1 METESVESARRIR
14 VPVAESVGLSVLA
27 WRSDGSVEAA
37 APIVLSHGIASTA
50 RTWDPVARILAG
62 AGHDVFAVD
71 FRGHGESDAP
81 DGGYDLATFASDLTA
96 VTERLAGGRGDGAG
110 YDRGDGSGDG
120 RSARPVLIGH
130 SLGAMTILEALKRAP
145 DLAGGA
151 GLVEGGLVDASVQFG
166 SLDECL
172 SRSQLPPV
180 GGMPRA
186 RVEGYLRATNPGWTE
201 ERLAGTMA
209 AFRTE
214 PDGTVQWR
222 LTAPRFESLIRS
234 MWEQRAPE
242 LWPFIAAPTLI
253 VTADTG
259 DGIWTEQKR
268 AASEVAEQVLPRVR
282 VRRLK
287 GDHDIQ
293 ADRPAEVVDAILA
306 AFEDGFFGRDES

>member
-37 APIVLSHGIASTA
+37 APLVLFHGVASNA

-110 YDRGDGSGDG
+110 YDSGDG
-120 RSARPVLIGH
+120 RRARPVLIGH

-172 SRSQLPPV
+172 FRSQLPPV

-186 RVEGYLRATNPGWTE
+186 RVEGYLRATNPGWNE

-214 PDGTVQWR
+214 QDGTVQWR
-222 LTAPRFESLIRS
+222 LTPPRFESLIRS

-242 LWPFIAAPTLI
+242 LWPFVAVPTL
-253 VTADTG
+253 VAAADTG
-259 DGIWTEQKR
+259 DEPWTGQKR
-268 AASEVAEQVLPRVR
+268 VASESAERALPRAR
-282 VRRLK
+282 VCRLT
-287 GDHDIQ
+287 GDHDIH
-293 ADRPAEVVDAILA
+293 ADRPVEVADAILA
-306 AFEDGFFGRDES
+306 AFADGFFGGAES